1 MALLEFRNS
10 RTFKKR
16 QAVKVSQ
23 RIGDFVVISVDFAYP
38 VHRTN
43 PFAPVVR
50 NQPMND
56 LGDDYSPCD

>member
-16 QAVKVSQ
+16 QAVKVSE

-38 VHRTN
+38 VHRT
-43 PFAPVVR
+43 APVVR